1 MQEEDRIL
9 VSDSFTLRIR
19 VGQELD
25 LNYAYI
31 SDGSTVRMITDLES
45 DETGYIYTAVRTN
58 ETDQYLGNGLYV
70 YDDIRSEEPEM
81 VGYFHYLESEEAM
94 NNLLE
99 FSLQMIQ
106 VFSDADEELPEFSWS
121 YAE

>member
-1 MQEEDRIL
+1 M
-9 VSDSFTLRIR
+9 
-19 VGQELD
+19 
-25 LNYAYI
+25 N
-31 SDGSTVRMITDLES
+31 
-45 DETGYIYTAVRTN
+45 
-58 ETDQYLGNGLYV
+58 QYLGNGLYV

-94 NNLLE
+94 NDLLE

-106 VFSDADEELPEFSWS
+106 AFSDADEELPEFSWS